1 MSLANLG
8 FRAALLFAAIAA
20 ISATTSCGWGGG
32 EATPTPMTPTPMP
45 AEDRA
50 TFESPSEYLDQLRL
64 VKAAYAYARGA
75 TGEGE
80 TVLVVDTG
88 ISTTHQEF
96 AGSDKAAQEP
106 LNPGSSAPSGETL
119 SHGTAVAGVAAG
131 NRGSGDMHGV
141 APNARIH
148 LAYVR
153 LGMGGPISDLSLYP
167 IDSRIESHDMD
178 QAEEFRRALSIA
190 SNQDAAVINLSYG
203 FTGAISAFDESA
215 VRDKFRHTAEALEQR
230 EVDDA
235 DKKIMVWAAGN
246 LGGTHLSADEP
257 EILAGLGVVFEE
269 LRSHV
274 IAVVSV
280 DTDSSGGAQGAI
292 SGFSNHCGDARD
304 FCLAAP
310 GGQMTVPNWEGDDE
324 YEISN
329 GTSLAAP
336 MVSGALAVMR
346 QFFRGQ
352 LGSDELVDRMLTTA
366 DRTGRYSDSDIYGQG
381 LLDLDAATRSRGVM
395 RMMTGAGTDGPSVRA
410 FGTRLGVLGPAA
422 GDAIGRAFSGREVA
436 FLDELDAPFFRQL
449 NSLVDDRNSE
459 SGSPD
464 LFREL
469 ALQSRRME
477 LRLPGGTIA
486 FGAARAPG
494 QSGEARISRL
504 ALHRELPGGHGAF
517 LSLRGQ
523 PGRLFG
529 PHRRAAA
536 ARLPFDRH
544 PQLAAPWLG
553 FAANGVGAGG
563 AAHLPSGGRVSFGLF
578 RGNAM
583 FPEWEEPAG
592 ENNLGA
598 ILEAAAPEG
607 VFSLQAGFLREKAG
621 ALGLDPRGAM
631 SAVDARTF
639 FAGATAAVELGERW
653 RAAAAAFAGR
663 TVPRLRPTGMIRAIS
678 PIASSAFG
686 IGLQGQG
693 AFRKNDLVD
702 LSLSWPLRIERGSM
716 SLDFPAGRTRYGEAV
731 RERFVA
737 DLEPSGREIDLRLS
751 YSRPTG
757 AAGDTLLRFAAGYK
771 RDSGHVSGKDEPY
784 GMLQLRRTF

>member
-1 MSLANLG
+1 MD
-8 FRAALLFAAIAA
+8 
-20 ISATTSCGWGGG
+20 SAMFET
-32 EATPTPMTPTPMP
+32 
-45 AEDRA
+45 DRQA
-50 TFESPSEYLDQLRL
+50 FESDDQYLDQLKL
-64 VKAAYAYARGA
+64 VNAAYAYARGA

-80 TVLVVDTG
+80 TILVVDGG
-88 ISTTHQEF
+88 ILTTHQEF
-96 AGSDKAAQEP
+96 ADSGGVGQEP
-106 LNPGSSAPSGETL
+106 LTPGSPEPSGSDLE
-119 SHGTAVAGVAAG
+119 HGTEVAGLAAG
-131 NRGSGDMHGV
+131 SRDTGDMHGV
-141 APNARIH
+141 APDAQI
-148 LAYVR
+148 YSVY
-153 LGMGGPISDLSLYP
+153 GFPIFSGGDGDRLYP
-167 IDSRIESHDMD
+167 IDSRTESHDMNE
-178 QAEEFRRALSIA
+178 AAGFRRILSIA
-190 SNQDAAVINLSYG
+190 DDQGAAVLNFSFG
-203 FTGAISAFDESA
+203 FAGAHGAISAFEKSA
-215 VRDKFRHTAEALEQR
+215 VHDGFRRTAEVLEQR
-230 EVDDA
+230 GVDDA
-235 DKKIMVWAAGN
+235 DKKIIVWAAGN
-246 LGGTHLSADEP
+246 GGFPSADHMMADDP
-257 EILAGLGVVFEE
+257 EILIDGPELLPGLGVVFPQ

-280 DTDSSGGAQGAI
+280 ETSDSGGNQGAI
-292 SGFSNHCGDARD
+292 SGFSNHCGGAKD

-310 GGQMTVPNWEGDDE
+310 GSGMYVPDWSSDTAYFEYDEGVG
-324 YEISN
+324 
-329 GTSLAAP
+329 GTSFSAP
-336 MVSGALAVMR
+336 MVSGALLVMR
-346 QFFRGQ
+346 QFFRDQ
-352 LGSDELVDRMLTTA
+352 LGSDELVTRMLTTA

-381 LLDLDAATRSRGVM
+381 LLDLDAATRPRGEM
-395 RMMTGAGTDGPSVRA
+395 RMMTGAGTDGSSARA
-410 FGTRLGVLGPAA
+410 FGTRLGILGPAA

-436 FLDELDAPFFRQL
+436 FLDEIDAPFFRQL

-459 SGSPD
+459 SGSPG

-477 LRLPGGTIA
+477 LRLPGGAIA

-504 ALHRELPGGHGAF
+504 ALHRELPGGYDAF

-563 AAHLPSGGRVSFGLF
+563 ATRLASGGRVSFGLF

-598 ILEAAAPEG
+598 IIEAAAPEG

-631 SAVDARTF
+631 SAVAARTF

-663 TVPRLRPTGMIRAIS
+663 TVPRVRPTGMIRAIS
-678 PIASSAFG
+678 PITSSAFG

-716 SLDFPAGRTRYGEAV
+716 SLDFPSGRTRYGEAV

-737 DLEPSGREIDLRLS
+737 DLEPSGREADLRLS
-751 YSRPTG
+751 YSRPLG
-757 AAGDTLLRFAAGYK
+757 AGGDTLLRLDAGYK
-771 RDSGHVSGKDEPY
+771 RDSGHVSGKDESY

>member
-1 MSLANLG
+1 MD
-8 FRAALLFAAIAA
+8 
-20 ISATTSCGWGGG
+20 SAMFET
-32 EATPTPMTPTPMP
+32 
-45 AEDRA
+45 DKA
-50 TFESPSEYLDQLRL
+50 TFESPSEYLDQLGL

-80 TVLVVDTG
+80 TILVVDTG

-96 AGSDKAAQEP
+96 TGSDKAAQEP
-106 LNPGSSAPSGETL
+106 LNPGSPAPSGETL

-131 NRGSGDMHGV
+131 NRGNGSMHGV

-148 LAYVR
+148 LAYVL
-153 LGMGGPISDLSLYP
+153 LGMGGPISDLSLYS
-167 IDSRIESHDMD
+167 IDSRIESHDMN

-190 SNQDAAVINLSYG
+190 SNQDAAVINFSYG

-215 VRDKFRHTAEALEQR
+215 VRDRFRHTAEALEQR
-230 EVDDA
+230 GVDAA

-246 LGGTHLSADEP
+246 LGRAPHLSADEP
-257 EILAGLGVVFEE
+257 EILAGLGMVFPE

-280 DTDSSGGAQGAI
+280 DTSDSGGNQGAI
-292 SGFSNHCGDARD
+292 SDFSNRCGEAES

-310 GGQMTVPNWEGDDE
+310 GGQMTAPDWEDDGA
-324 YEISN
+324 YEISS
-329 GTSLAAP
+329 GTSFAAP

-346 QFFRGQ
+346 EFFRDQ
-352 LGSDELVDRMLTTA
+352 LGSDELVTRMLTTA

-381 LLDLDAATRSRGVM
+381 LLDLDAATRPRGGM
-395 RMMTGAGTDGPSVRA
+395 RMMTGTRADGPFVRA
-410 FGTRLGVLGPAA
+410 ADAKLGILGRAS
-422 GDAIGRAFSGREVA
+422 GDAVGRAFNGREVA
-436 FLDELDAPFFRQL
+436 FLDELDAPFFHQL

-459 SGSPD
+459 PGSPG

-477 LRLPGGTIA
+477 LQLPGGTIA

-494 QSGEARISRL
+494 QPGAARISRL
-504 ALHRELPGGHGAF
+504 ALHRELPGGHDAF

-529 PHRRAAA
+529 PHRSATA

-544 PQLAAPWLG
+544 SHLAAPWLG

-563 AAHLPSGGRVSFGLF
+563 SARLASGGHVSFGLF

-598 ILEAAAPEG
+598 IIEAAASEG

-663 TVPRLRPTGMIRAIS
+663 TVPRVRPTGMIRAIS

-702 LSLSWPLRIERGSM
+702 LSLNWPLRIERGSM
-716 SLDFPAGRTRYGEAV
+716 SLDFPSGRTRYGEAV

-737 DLEPSGREIDLRLS
+737 DLEPSGREADLRLS
-751 YSRPTG
+751 YSRPLG
-757 AAGDTLLRFAAGYK
+757 AGGDTLLRFAAGYK
-771 RDSGHVSGKDEPY
+771 RDSGHVSGKDEFY